1 MTIEELQ
8 AEIKEVENL
17 ISELEKEKERLRD
30 DAWRARTFTEKDHC
44 FEQIRIL
51 DVRIE
56 NAQIRIIRLKEQI
69 AKIEEGETEEEIT
82 FDPENPTIEGLLDL
96 LGE

>member
-1 MTIEELQ
+1 M
-8 AEIKEVENL
+8 L
-17 ISELEKEKERLRD
+17 IVAPSG
-30 DAWRARTFTEKDHC
+30 
-44 FEQIRIL
+44 
-51 DVRIE
+51 IE